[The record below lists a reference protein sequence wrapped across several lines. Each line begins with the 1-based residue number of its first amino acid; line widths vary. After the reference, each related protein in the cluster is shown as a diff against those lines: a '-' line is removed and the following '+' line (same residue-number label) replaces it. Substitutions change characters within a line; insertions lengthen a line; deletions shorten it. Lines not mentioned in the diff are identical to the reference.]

1 MTRMNDQIPRISH
14 KSKFRN
20 TIRIRIQ
27 MYIHTNINYS
37 DVHGHK
43 YQNDHTYTHT
53 YKKEFRVYHS
63 LCCVIVHG

>member
-1 MTRMNDQIPRISH
+1 MTRMNDQIPRISY
-14 KSKFRN
+14 KSKFFRN
-20 TIRIRIQ
+20 TIRIQ

-53 YKKEFRVYHS
+53 HIKKNSGFTTP
-63 LCCVIVHG
+63 CVV